1 MKVNRVKKGGKRLRI
16 FGAVRNVAVLISVFA
31 TAIIVYI
38 YLSSHPIKPV
48 FPIGHIA
55 FFGNRHLTDD
65 EVKALSGIHPGV
77 SLAAISGK
85 NVGRQLLKSP
95 WVRSVSVRR
104 EFPDTLSIV
113 IKETEPFALLD
124 MNEHLFLIDEKGR
137 LLEELKDD
145 SVPFLPVITCDPFRE
160 KEGFSEAINLVRLMN
175 NKGLSSE
182 RDCIEITAHKPQE
195 LSVTIDGTVVKV
207 GAGGYEEKIERL
219 IHLEEKI
226 KSMGIF
232 VDYIDLRFSDKAI
245 VKPITDKAVN

>member
-1 MKVNRVKKGGKRLRI
+1 MTKLRR
-16 FGAVRNVAVLISVFA
+16 FRGF
-31 TAIIVYI
+31 
-38 YLSSHPIKPV
+38 
-48 FPIGHIA
+48 IG
-55 FFGNRHLTDD
+55 
-65 EVKALSGIHPGV
+65 E

-124 MNEHLFLIDEKGR
+124 MNEHLFLIDEKGT

-182 RDCIEITAHKPQE
+182 RDCIEIAAHKPQE
-195 LSVTIDGTVVKV
+195 LSVTIDGTVVKM

-245 VKPITDKAVN
+245 VMPITDKAVD